1 MKLRTLEVVKVILA
15 DRAVATLLGVFLL
28 LVIAFCISVATSL
41 HPSELQVVTHY
52 TAFGITNFYRDKWYY
67 FLSFIVF
74 GVVIGVI
81 HTCVVAKLYK
91 EKDRSFAIGFAWL
104 GIVTILIA
112 WVLTQSILQVASLS

>member
-1 MKLRTLEVVKVILA
+1 MKLRTLDALKLIWA
-15 DRAVATLLGVFLL
+15 DRVVATLLGAFLL
-28 LVIAFCISVATSL
+28 LVIAFCISVGLSL

-67 FLSFIVF
+67 FFVFIVF
-74 GVVIGVI
+74 AIVVGVV
-81 HTCVVAKLYK
+81 HACVVAKLYK

-112 WVLTQSILQVASLS
+112 WVLVHSVLQVASLS

>member
-1 MKLRTLEVVKVILA
+1 MKLRTLEAFKLITG
-15 DRAVATLLGVFLL
+15 DRAVTTLLVAFLL
-28 LVIAFCISVATSL
+28 LVVGFCISVAVSL

-67 FLSFIVF
+67 FLTFIAF
-74 GVVIGVI
+74 GVVVGVA
-81 HTCVVAKLYK
+81 HTCAVAKLYK

-112 WVLTQSILQVASLS
+112 WVLAQSILQVASLS

>member
-1 MKLRTLEVVKVILA
+1 MKLQTLEAVKLILA
-15 DRAVATLLGVFLL
+15 DRVVAALLGGFLL
-28 LVIAFCISVATSL
+28 LTVAFCISIAVSL

-67 FLSFIVF
+67 FLNFIVF
-74 GVVIGVI
+74 GGIVGVV
-81 HTCVVAKLYK
+81 HACVVAKLYK

-112 WVLTQSILQVASLS
+112 WVLVHSVLQVASLS